1 MIVFP
6 EIFEILT
13 FSSTKSPF
21 LTATIESDKLCV
33 EIVGSAVASVI
44 VNVVP
49 LRAIDEIVL
58 LNVLFVSL
66 FE

>member
-13 FSSTKSPF
+13 VSSTKSPF
-21 LTATIESDKLCV
+21 LTALIESDKLCV
-33 EIVGSAVASVI
+33 EIVGIAVASVI

-49 LRAIDEIVL
+49 FRVIDEIVL

>member
-1 MIVFP
+1 M
-6 EIFEILT
+6 FEILT
-13 FSSTKSPF
+13 VSATKSPF
-21 LTATIESDKLCV
+21 LTALIESDKLCV